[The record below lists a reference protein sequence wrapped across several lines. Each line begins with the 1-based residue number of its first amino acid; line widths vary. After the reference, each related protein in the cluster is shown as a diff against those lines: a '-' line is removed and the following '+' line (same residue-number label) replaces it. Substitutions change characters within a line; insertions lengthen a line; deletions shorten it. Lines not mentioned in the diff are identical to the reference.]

1 MAESFRS
8 RLVRWGFNWFPAFRR
23 TGGRIVSLAA
33 GWREVRVKLSFNWR
47 TRNYVGTMF
56 GGSLYAATDGIYM
69 VMLMKQ
75 LGPGYVVWD
84 KSASIRFRKPCRTT
98 VHATFAIDERETDA
112 IRALLATEPKI
123 DRQYQVD
130 WTDREGTVYATV
142 ATTIHIRRKESA

>member
-23 TGGRIVSLAA
+23 TGGRIVYLAA
-33 GWREVRVKLSFNWR
+33 GWREVRVKLSLSWR

-84 KSASIRFRKPCRTT
+84 KSASIRFRKPCRTR
-98 VHATFAIDERETDA
+98 VYATFAIDERETDA
-112 IRALLATEPKI
+112 IRALLATDPKI

-130 WTDREGTVYATV
+130 WIDREGTVYATV
-142 ATTIHIRRKESA
+142 ETTIHIRRKESA

>member
-23 TGGRIVSLAA
+23 TGGRLVYIADD
-33 GWREVRVKLSFNWR
+33 WRDVRVKLAFSWR

-69 VMLMKQ
+69 VMLIKQ
-75 LGPGYVVWD
+75 LGPEYVVWD

-98 VHATFAIDERETDA
+98 VYAAFAIDERETDS
-112 IRALLATEPKI
+112 IREQLKTEPKI

-130 WTDREGTVYATV
+130 WTDQEGTVYATV
-142 ATTIHIRRKESA
+142 ETTIHIRRKESA

>member
-1 MAESFRS
+1 VAESFRS

-23 TGGRIVSLAA
+23 TGGRLVYLADN
-33 GWREVRVKLSFNWR
+33 WREVRVKLSLSWR

-56 GGSLYAATDGIYM
+56 GGSLYAATDGIPM

-84 KSASIRFRKPCRTT
+84 KSASIRYRKPCRTT
-98 VHATFAIDERETDA
+98 VYATFAIDERETDA
-112 IRALLATEPKI
+112 IRKLLVTAPKI
-123 DRQYQVD
+123 EREYQVD

>member
-23 TGGRIVSLAA
+23 TGGRIVYLATD
-33 GWREVRVKLSFNWR
+33 WREIRVQLPLNWR

-69 VMLMKQ
+69 VMLMKL
-75 LGPGYVVWD
+75 LGPGFIVWD

-98 VHATFAIDERETDA
+98 VYAMFAIDERETDT
-112 IRALLATEPKI
+112 IRQQLKTEPKI

-130 WTDREGTVYATV
+130 WTDPEGTVYATV
-142 ATTIHIRRKESA
+142 ETTIHIRRKESA

>member
-23 TGGRIVSLAA
+23 TGGRLVYLATD
-33 GWREVRVKLSFNWR
+33 WRVVRVKLPLNWK

-56 GGSLYAATDGIYM
+56 GGSLYAAVDGIYM

-75 LGPGYVVWD
+75 LGPTYVVWD

-98 VHATFAIDERETDA
+98 VYATFTIDERETDT
-112 IRALLATEPKI
+112 IREQLKIDPKI

-130 WTDREGTVYATV
+130 WTDPEGTVYATV

>member
-23 TGGRIVSLAA
+23 TGGRLVYIADD
-33 GWREVRVKLSFNWR
+33 WRDVRVKLALSWR

-69 VMLMKQ
+69 VMLIKQ
-75 LGPGYVVWD
+75 LGPEYVVWD

-98 VHATFAIDERETDA
+98 VYAAFAIDERETDS
-112 IRALLATEPKI
+112 IREQLKTEPKI

-130 WTDREGTVYATV
+130 WTDQEGTVYATV
-142 ATTIHIRRKESA
+142 ETTIHIRRKESA

>member
-23 TGGRIVSLAA
+23 TGGRLVYLATD
-33 GWREVRVKLSFNWR
+33 WRVVRVKLPLNWK
-47 TRNYVGTMF
+47 TRNYIGTMF
-56 GGSLYAATDGIYM
+56 GGSLYAAIDGIYM

-75 LGPGYVVWD
+75 LGPTYVVWD

-98 VHATFAIDERETDA
+98 VYATFAIDDRETNT
-112 IRALLATEPKI
+112 IRELLRAEPKI

-130 WTDREGTVYATV
+130 WTDPDGTVYATV
-142 ATTIHIRRKESA
+142 ETTVHIRRTESA

>member
-8 RLVRWGFNWFPAFRR
+8 RLARWGFNWFPAFRR
-23 TGGRIVSLAA
+23 TGGRLVYIAED
-33 GWREVRVKLSFNWR
+33 WREVRVKLSFNR
-47 TRNYVGTMF
+47 KTRNYVGTMF

-69 VMLMKQ
+69 VMLLKV

-98 VHATFAIDERETDA
+98 VYATFAIDAREIDA
-112 IRALLATEPKI
+112 IRERAATEPKL

-130 WTDREGTVYATV
+130 WAGGDGTVYASV
-142 ATTIHIRRKESA
+142 ETTIHIRRKESS

>member
-23 TGGRIVSLAA
+23 TGGRLIRIADD
-33 GWREVRVKLSFNWR
+33 WREVRVKLPLSWR

-56 GGSLYAATDGIYM
+56 GGSLYAATDGISM

-75 LGPGYVVWD
+75 LGPEYIVWD

-98 VHATFAIDERETDA
+98 VYATFAIDERETDA
-112 IRALLATEPKI
+112 IRALLATESKI

-130 WTDREGTVYATV
+130 WTDQEGTVYATV
-142 ATTIHIRRKESA
+142 ETTIHIRRKESA

>member
-8 RLVRWGFNWFPAFRR
+8 RLARWGFNWFPAFRR
-23 TGGRIVSLAA
+23 TGGTITHIAA
-33 GWREVRVKLSFNWR
+33 DWREVRVRLQLGWR

-84 KSASIRFRKPCRTT
+84 KGASIRFKKPCRTT
-98 VHATFAIDERETDA
+98 VYTTFALAERETDA
-112 IRALLATEPKI
+112 IRALLAAEPKI

-142 ATTIHIRRKESA
+142 ETTIHIRRKESP

>member
-33 GWREVRVKLSFNWR
+33 DWREVRVKLSLSWR

-69 VMLMKQ
+69 VMLIKQ

-98 VHATFAIDERETDA
+98 VYATFAIDERETDA
-112 IRALLATEPKI
+112 IRALLAAEPKI

-130 WTDREGTVYATV
+130 WADRDGTVYATV
-142 ATTIHIRRKESA
+142 ETTIHIRRKESV

>member
-23 TGGRIVSLAA
+23 TGGRLIHIADD
-33 GWREVRVKLSFNWR
+33 WREVRVQLPLSWR

-56 GGSLYAATDGIYM
+56 GGSLYAATDGISM

-75 LGPGYVVWD
+75 LGPEYIVWD

-98 VHATFAIDERETDA
+98 VYATFAIDERETDA

-130 WTDREGTVYATV
+130 WTDQEGTVYATV
-142 ATTIHIRRKESA
+142 ETTIHIRRKESA

>member
-23 TGGRIVSLAA
+23 TGGRLVYLADD
-33 GWREVRVKLSFNWR
+33 WRDVRVKLALSWR

-69 VMLMKQ
+69 VMLIKQ
-75 LGPGYVVWD
+75 LGPEYVVWD

-98 VHATFAIDERETDA
+98 VYAAFAIDERETDS
-112 IRALLATEPKI
+112 IREQLKTEPKI

-130 WTDREGTVYATV
+130 WTDQEGTVYATV
-142 ATTIHIRRKESA
+142 ETTIHIRRKESA

>member
-23 TGGRIVSLAA
+23 TGGRLVYLATD
-33 GWREVRVKLSFNWR
+33 WRAVRVKLPLNWK

-56 GGSLYAATDGIYM
+56 GGSLYAAVDGIYM

-75 LGPGYVVWD
+75 LGPTYVVWD

-98 VHATFAIDERETDA
+98 VYATFTIDERETDT
-112 IRALLATEPKI
+112 IREQLNIDPKI

-130 WTDREGTVYATV
+130 WTDPEGTVYATV

>member
-23 TGGRIVSLAA
+23 TGGRLVYLATD
-33 GWREVRVKLSFNWR
+33 WRAVRVKLPLNWK

-56 GGSLYAATDGIYM
+56 GGSLYAAVDGIYM

-75 LGPGYVVWD
+75 LGPTYVVWD

-98 VHATFAIDERETDA
+98 VYATFTIDERETDT
-112 IRALLATEPKI
+112 IREQLKIDPKI

-130 WTDREGTVYATV
+130 WTDPEGTVYATV

>member
-8 RLVRWGFNWFPAFRR
+8 RLVRWGFNWVPAFRR

-33 GWREVRVKLSFNWR
+33 DWREVRVKLPLNWR

-69 VMLMKQ
+69 VMLIKQ

-98 VHATFAIDERETDA
+98 VYARFAIDEREIDT
-112 IRALLATEPKI
+112 IRQQLKTEPKI

-130 WTDREGTVYATV
+130 WTDQEGTFYATV
-142 ATTIHIRRKESA
+142 ETTIHIRRKESA

>member
-8 RLVRWGFNWFPAFRR
+8 RLARWGFNWFPAFRC
-23 TGGRIVSLAA
+23 TGGRITYVAA
-33 GWREVRVKLSFNWR
+33 DWREVRVRLPFSWR
-47 TRNYVGTMF
+47 VRNYVGTMF

-69 VMLMKQ
+69 VMLIKQ

-84 KSASIRFRKPCRTT
+84 KGAGIRFKKPCRTT
-98 VHATFAIDERETDA
+98 VYATFAIDERETDA
-112 IRALLATEPKI
+112 IRALLAAEPKI

-142 ATTIHIRRKESA
+142 ETTIHIRRKESP